1 MGAPTRLSSNWGRA
15 WVAGCL
21 AMVVGCGGRSSV
33 VEGAHAGDSAAL
45 RDLQLM
51 RRVDRPLPELHDVP
65 LPKSRAPSQRR
76 VVAVAH
82 AAPAPDPSIATA
94 TRHDSATTTV
104 TRPALDTATSA
115 ALPSTAAALDP
126 GVAPGLVTAGTVIVL
141 NPHVAVCTRFNA
153 VGDLFVSTLATPI
166 VGAGGITIPA
176 GVIVSMQITALHR
189 TPGGGGELDFAVR
202 NFGHLQD
209 GAIATLAPERSD
221 VTAPT
226 TQLAGQATTEST
238 PLGTCVPRGG
248 ALRLTLAQPVRITTD
263 THPH

>member
-1 MGAPTRLSSNWGRA
+1 
-15 WVAGCL
+15 
-21 AMVVGCGGRSSV
+21 MVHRTN
-33 VEGAHAGDSAAL
+33 
-45 RDLQLM
+45 
-51 RRVDRPLPELHDVP
+51 RPLPELHDVP
-65 LPKSRAPSQRR
+65 LPEGRAPSQRR

-82 AAPAPDPSIATA
+82 AASAAAPATA
-94 TRHDSATTTV
+94 TVVRRDSATTPV
-104 TRPALDTATSA
+104 SLPAPDSATSA
-115 ALPSTAAALDP
+115 ALPSTAIALDP
-126 GVAPGLVTAGTVIVL
+126 GVTPGLVTAGTVIVL

-176 GVIVSMQITALHR
+176 GVIVSMQVTALHR
-189 TPGGGGELDFAVR
+189 TAGGGAELDFAVR

-209 GAIATLAPERSD
+209 GTTATLAPERSGI
-221 VTAPT
+221 TAPT

-248 ALRLTLAQPVRITTD
+248 ALRLALAQAVRITTD